1 MKSKILVFGVTYS
14 LTISATFAAG
24 ECTDL
29 HGRTIAPGLHYV
41 PGPDT
46 CTLCVC
52 ESGHPKW
59 CKAVLCSPPQDC
71 KSFRLGNSC
80 CEFICL
86 DDTLHKNNHPNNTV
100 MDTSTDL
107 GLRLIAS
114 AVTAILSLSL
124 LFFLIHRL
132 RQRKIRGRQNRQ
144 LSEDERSLGSIGYIA
159 GSLAYLPGSM
169 GYLGSGNQDHHLEF
183 HYEEPPAHYPLW
195 KPPGNYFPRGEAPP
209 PYEEAVAA
217 ARAEAALAAVVST
230 TSSGAHGGV
239 AGGNGS
245 VATTG
250 TSTHIGSGSGHRTIP
265 INLATSGNFRLE
277 PSSATLG
284 REPRSVDLEPR
295 TRNVEVTVNPS
306 PNSES
311 RRLSRMMDIPA
322 PLSMTSEEIN
332 TVSAIRSDAF
342 YEDVLVGP
350 PSSLS
355 AVECYNPNI
364 TTTVPGKAKTSSTVL
379 NGPASSSVSNETPLP
394 APIVEGAIAILSN
407 DVESS
412 SRRKS
417 SQLNDLNKGSL
428 DSGTCSCSYQCL
440 PPPLPPDDNDD
451 YRSECE
457 NCKSTHGSRYYLEE
471 EPGITSPQE
480 TMTLHRRPQDYE
492 NEEQGYYRTS
502 LTLPTHTRRS
512 RTTPLHGTPG
522 ASHSARE
529 NWFSS
534 MPASSTSSTSSE
546 EE

>member
-1 MKSKILVFGVTYS
+1 MHIRLILLCVSYS
-14 LTISATFAAG
+14 LSFTVSLILLYFVAVVGLSG

-52 ESGHPKW
+52 DNGNPKW

-71 KSFRLGNSC
+71 KSFRVGNSC

-86 DDTLHKNNHPNNTV
+86 DDTLPK
-100 MDTSTDL
+100 TSGDGTGPDSNTDL

-169 GYLGSGNQDHHLEF
+169 GYLGAGSQDHHIEF

-217 ARAEAALAAVVST
+217 ARAEAALAAAVAST
-230 TSSGAHGGV
+230 NNMSGVGGGSGASS
-239 AGGNGS
+239 ALMN
-245 VATTG
+245 TG
-250 TSTHIGSGSGHRTIP
+250 TGHRTIP
-265 INLATSGNFRLE
+265 INLATSGSFRIE
-277 PSSATLG
+277 PTNATLG
-284 REPRSVDLEPR
+284 REQRSAEATEPSRSRSADIVLESLPP
-295 TRNVEVTVNPS
+295 V
-306 PNSES
+306 ES
-311 RRLSRMMDIPA
+311 RRSSRIMDIPS
-322 PLSMTSEEIN
+322 PLPMTAEEEGA
-332 TVSAIRSDAF
+332 VAAIRSDAF
-342 YEDVLVGP
+342 YEDVLIGP

-355 AVECYNPNI
+355 PVECFNPSV
-364 TTTVPGKAKTSSTVL
+364 TAVPGKNKTCVPDVNIPAPEVPSSDNNPSL
-379 NGPASSSVSNETPLP
+379 HSVS
-394 APIVEGAIAILSN
+394 VSEGAVAKSNTTRLSN
-407 DVESS
+407 P
-412 SRRKS
+412 K
-417 SQLNDLNKGSL
+417 LNDLNKNSL
-428 DSGTCSCSYQCL
+428 DSSACSCSYQCL

-457 NCKSTHGSRYYLEE
+457 NCKSTHGSRYYLDQ
-471 EPGITSPQE
+471 EPNITSPQE
-480 TMTLHRRPQDYE
+480 TMTLHRRPQDYDT
-492 NEEQGYYRTS
+492 EEQGYYRTS
-502 LTLPTHTRRS
+502 LTLPTHTRRL
-512 RTTPLHGTPG
+512 RLVWVLHIILIQKIPYHFFNSNIT
-522 ASHSARE
+522 E
-529 NWFSS
+529 LVVL
-534 MPASSTSSTSSE
+534 
-546 EE
+546 

>member
-1 MKSKILVFGVTYS
+1 MQYSAILLG
-14 LTISATFAAG
+14 LTCLLSFSVAVASG

-29 HGRTIAPGLHYV
+29 HGRTISQGLHYV

-52 ESGHPKW
+52 DSGHPKW

-86 DDTLHKNNHPNNTV
+86 DDTLQKHPRPNNTV
-100 MDTSTDL
+100 LDTGTDL

-169 GYLGSGNQDHHLEF
+169 GYLGNGNQDHHLEF

-217 ARAEAALAAVVST
+217 ARAEAALAAAVASNNNNSSNSVSG
-230 TSSGAHGGV
+230 SSA
-239 AGGNGS
+239 S
-245 VATTG
+245 ATLLAPT
-250 TSTHIGSGSGHRTIP
+250 SGHRTIP
-265 INLATSGNFRLE
+265 INLATSGSFRIE
-277 PSSATLG
+277 PSLA
-284 REPRSVDLEPR
+284 
-295 TRNVEVTVNPS
+295 S
-306 PNSES
+306 PNQDTEMHSRSSETFTDPPANCDS
-311 RRLSRMMDIPA
+311 RRSSRLMEIPA
-322 PLSMTSEEIN
+322 PLPETLEEEEEGAL
-332 TVSAIRSDAF
+332 SAIRSDAF
-342 YEDVLVGP
+342 YEDVLIGP

-355 AVECYNPNI
+355 AVECFNPNV
-364 TTTVPGKAKTSSTVL
+364 TATVPKGKSSLTILTVPLSDASTSD
-379 NGPASSSVSNETPLP
+379 VSPLP
-394 APIVEGAIAILSN
+394 RAENAALNISKDTGETSRLSN
-407 DVESS
+407 
-412 SRRKS
+412 SR
-417 SQLNDLNKGSL
+417 LNDLNKGSL

-457 NCKSTHGSRYYLEE
+457 NCKSTHGSRYYLDH
-471 EPGITSPQE
+471 EPNITSPQE
-480 TMTLHRRPQDYE
+480 TMTLHRRPQDYDA
-492 NEEQGYYRTS
+492 EEQGYYRTS

-512 RTTPLHGTPG
+512 RTATLHGQSATPLHG
-522 ASHSARE
+522 ARD

-534 MPASSTSSTSSE
+534 MPASSTSTSSE